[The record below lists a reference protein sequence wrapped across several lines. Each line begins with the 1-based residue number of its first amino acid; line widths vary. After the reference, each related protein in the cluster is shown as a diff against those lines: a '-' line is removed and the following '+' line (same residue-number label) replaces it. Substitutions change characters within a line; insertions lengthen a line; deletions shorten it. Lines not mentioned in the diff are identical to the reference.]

1 MKKYAVTLAVVIF
14 AFLTAI
20 VPAGAAARSLPE
32 KLVLLPDPA
41 DPTISLRFGFRVG
54 SQDDPNGKEGLA
66 ALTAAML
73 TGGATK
79 KRSYEEILRLLY
91 PMAAGIEGQ
100 VDKEM
105 TVISGRTHK
114 DNLTAFRSLF
124 IEVIREP
131 AFREDDFKRLRTNA
145 INFLE
150 TSLRYGD
157 DEELGKAALGE
168 FVFAGTPYGHLH
180 SGHVASLGAITLD
193 DVKAFYKR
201 HYTPANLTIGIA
213 GGYSEEFAER
223 VQREAQKLPAGRP
236 AAVPKLR
243 PGPIEGLQIE
253 IIEKDA
259 DATAISFGFPIDA
272 VRSSRDI
279 FALAVANSWLG
290 EHRNHS
296 SRLYQAIR
304 DARGLT
310 YGAYSYIE
318 FFPDAGRFMVPR
330 PNVARRRPAFQIWIR
345 PVPNSARI
353 FAFRAAL
360 RELQQLVD
368 NGLRWEQFDLTR
380 RFLEN
385 YSLNYAPTSM
395 TKLGYAMDDVFY
407 GIPGSYLERFRK
419 RMETL
424 TLEDVNAAIK
434 KYLQYKNLKVVFV
447 TSEAQQLKEALVAN
461 TPSPITYPSP
471 KPQDVLEEDKAISVY
486 PISVKPENISIR
498 PVDTMFR

>member
-1 MKKYAVTLAVVIF
+1 MF
-14 AFLTAI
+14 AFLAAI
-20 VPAGAAARSLPE
+20 VSVGAAARSSPG
-32 KLVLLPDPA
+32 KLVLLPDAA
-41 DPTISLRFGFRVG
+41 DPTISLRFLFRVG
-54 SQDDPNGKEGLA
+54 SQDDPKGKEGLA

-91 PMAAGIEGQ
+91 PMAAGIEGH

-114 DNLTAFRSLF
+114 DNLAAYHDLF
-124 IEVIREP
+124 LEVIREP
-131 AFREDDFKRLRTNA
+131 AFEKDDFMRLQTNA

-150 TSLRYGD
+150 TSLRYAD

-180 SGHVASLGAITLD
+180 LGHVASLKAITLE

-213 GGYSEEFAER
+213 GGYGGEFAKR
-223 VQREAQKLPAGRP
+223 VQREVRKLPAGKRG
-236 AAVPKLR
+236 AVPRIR
-243 PGPIEGLQIE
+243 PEPIEGLQIE

-259 DATAISFGFPIDA
+259 DATAITFGFPIDV
-272 VRSSRDI
+272 VRGSTDI

-296 SRLYQAIR
+296 SRLYQVIR
-304 DARGLT
+304 EARGLT

-318 FFPDAGRFMVPR
+318 FFPDAGRFMVPP
-330 PNVARRRPAFQIWIR
+330 PNVARRRPAFQVWIR

-368 NGLRWEQFDLTR
+368 NGLQWEQFDLTR

-385 YSLNYAPTSM
+385 YSLNYAPTNM
-395 TKLGYAMDDVFY
+395 MKLGYAMDDVFY
-407 GIPGSYLERFRK
+407 GIPGHYLERFRE
-419 RMETL
+419 RMGSL
-424 TLEDVNAAIK
+424 TLEEVNAAIK
-434 KYLQYKNLKVVFV
+434 KHLQYKNLKVVFV
-447 TSEAQQLKEALVAN
+447 TNEAQQLKDALVAN
-461 TPSPITYPSP
+461 TPSPITYPTP
-471 KPQDVLEEDKAISVY
+471 KPQHVLDEDKAISVY
-486 PISVKPENISIR
+486 PISVKPENVSIR
-498 PVDTMFR
+498 PVETLFQ